1 MEEMRK
7 NGAVL
12 GGEASGHIIFN
23 QYHTAGDGLLS
34 ALQLLRAVKV
44 SGRPLAELAKLM
56 TLFPQVMI
64 NVKVKEKPE
73 IASVPEIER
82 TIKQVEKRLEDKGR
96 VLVRYS
102 GTEPVCRVMVEGE
115 DQETIQQYAEEIAGL
130 IEKRLG

>member
-12 GGEASGHIIFN
+12 GGEASGHIIFS
-23 QYHTAGDGLLS
+23 QYHTTGDGLLS

-82 TIKQVEKRLEDKGR
+82 IIKQVEKKLEDKGR

>member
-12 GGEASGHIIFN
+12 GGEESGHIIFS
-23 QYHTAGDGLLS
+23 QHHTTGDGLLS
-34 ALQLLRAVKV
+34 ALQLLRAVKS
-44 SGRPLAELAKLM
+44 SGRPLADLAKLM

-73 IASVPEIER
+73 INSVPEFSRI
-82 TIKQVEKRLEDKGR
+82 IGQVEKKLEDKGR

-102 GTEPVCRVMVEGE
+102 GTEPLCRVMVEGE
-115 DQETIQQYAEEIAGL
+115 NRQTIQSYAKEIAGV
-130 IEKRLG
+130 IEKHLG